1 MGTEIMGPAG
11 RLHVDDGG
19 SGGLPVVF
27 IHSFAGSSEH
37 WTDQL
42 EHLRPARRA
51 VAFDLRGHGRSEAR
65 ADDDVAIED
74 LGDDVGTVVEALGL
88 ERVALVGHSIGGLA
102 AVAYAA
108 ANPERAAGMLLVGT
122 PGRVPLQQGDQVL
135 SAMTSDYDETMSSYW
150 DRLLADGTPRVRDQ
164 ITRERGA
171 MSQKTA
177 MALIRSTF
185 AYDPL
190 PALRDYHGPVATVTI
205 GDSPFDLHKQ
215 LPDDVPDAKV
225 EGTSH
230 WVQMDQPAEFNQVL
244 DAFLAHVEELEAA
257 GRGSAVP
264 AGAAR

>member
-42 EHLRPARRA
+42 EHIRPGHRA

-65 ADDDVAIED
+65 AGDDVAIED
-74 LGDDVGTVVEALGL
+74 LADDVGTVIDALGL

-102 AVAYAA
+102 AIAYAA
-108 ANPERAAGMLLVGT
+108 ANPERVAAMLLVGT

-135 SAMTSDYDETMSSYW
+135 SAMTSDYEDTMASYW
-150 DRLLADGTPRVRDQ
+150 DRLLADATPRVKDQ
-164 ITRERGA
+164 ITREREA
-171 MSQKTA
+171 MPQQTA

-190 PALRDYHGPVATVTI
+190 PGLRDYHGTVATVTI

-230 WVQMDQPAEFNQVL
+230 WVQMDRPVEFNQVL
-244 DAFLAHVEELEAA
+244 DAFLAHVEELEASRR
-257 GRGSAVP
+257 GRAVP
-264 AGAAR
+264 VGAAR